1 MRIAVFGVLGRM
13 GQEVC
18 RAVTAADDLELV
30 AGVDI
35 GDSKEVARSAQVIV
49 DFTHPDSVMDNIDW
63 CLEHDI
69 HVVVGTTGFTA
80 ERLEQV
86 RRRAAAK
93 PAVSVVIAANYS
105 IGAVLMMHFAKLA
118 APHFDSVEIVELHHA
133 QKIDAPSGT
142 ARQTAEVVAAARRRA
157 GRPAMPDATTH
168 AEPGAR
174 GADIAGV
181 RVHSLRL
188 AGLLASQEV
197 HFTSVGETLVV
208 RDDARDR
215 SSFMPGV
222 LAAVRWAP
230 QHPGLTVGLEAI
242 LGL

>member
-1 MRIAVFGVLGRM
+1 M

-30 AGVDI
+30 AGVDF
-35 GDSKEVARSAQVIV
+35 GDSREVARAAQVIV
-49 DFTHPDSVMDNIDW
+49 DFTHPDAVMDNIAW
-63 CLEHDI
+63 CLENDL

-80 ERLEQV
+80 DRLDQV
-86 RRRAAAK
+86 RRWVAAK
-93 PAVSVVIAANYS
+93 PQVGVVIAANYS

-118 APHFDSVEIVELHHA
+118 APHFDSVEIVEAHHA
-133 QKIDAPSGT
+133 GKVDAPSGT
-142 ARQTAEVVAAARRRA
+142 ARQTAEIVAAARRRA
-157 GRPAMPDATTH
+157 GCEAMPDATTH

-181 RVHSLRL
+181 KVHSLRL

-197 HFTSVGETLVV
+197 HFTSVGEALVV

-230 QHPGLTVGLEAI
+230 EHPGLSLGLETV